1 MKIGR
6 QLRENF
12 WTAKGIMQ
20 GCSLS
25 LLLFNILTAD
35 LEEEMGKV
43 KCEGVKLRDKKVYG
57 LIYADDMIL

>member
-1 MKIGR
+1 M
-6 QLRENF
+6 
-12 WTAKGIMQ
+12 
-20 GCSLS
+20 S
-25 LLLFNILTAD
+25 LLLFNMTD